1 MLIQKQ
7 GVHGI
12 VKHATKSKA
21 ASVREEPFLQC
32 PLTPGCRR
40 TQARGLE
47 AGRRDEH
54 REVRT
59 HGFEFCPDRQC
70 CLEMLQPA
78 QRKHSG
84 FPMPELALQ
93 SR

>member
-1 MLIQKQ
+1 MQKQ
-7 GVHGI
+7 DVHSI
-12 VKHATKSKA
+12 VKHATKSKS

-54 REVRT
+54 HEVRT
-59 HGFEFCPDRQC
+59 HGFEFCPDGQF
-70 CLEMLQPA
+70 CLEMLQAA

-84 FPMPELALQ
+84 FPTPGLVLQ